1 MALNMVL
8 WAVNASE
15 CGSHFCE
22 PIAGELKRSEKCLS
36 PALSFQFAELFE
48 RGNFNLGFG
57 EAYSA
62 LR

>member
-22 PIAGELKRSEKCLS
+22 PIAGELKRSEKCLPPVLSGYSKPLGVKEKS
-36 PALSFQFAELFE
+36 PWDES
-48 RGNFNLGFG
+48 R
-57 EAYSA
+57 
-62 LR
+62 